1 MIFALKAVIGGGTYF
16 STMAPTILRKHMEE
30 LETTSMREDY
40 FDSLSRREKE
50 VFQHLNSGESLKD
63 IANDLFI
70 NQRLSNPINI
80 ISWKNFKL
88 HPSSISPKRYQ
99 EKPDKGIGIFLI
111 NKHRSQTTSF
121 SIPCYSIKQDIVALQ
136 RQQYFVIIESLFFL
150 N

>member
-70 NQRLSNPINI
+70 NR
-80 ISWKNFKL
+80 
-88 HPSSISPKRYQ
+88 
-99 EKPDKGIGIFLI
+99 KP
-111 NKHRSQTTSF
+111 
-121 SIPCYSIKQDIVALQ
+121 
-136 RQQYFVIIESLFFL
+136 
-150 N
+150 